1 MSRLANCSIADVQS
15 RRLPLALDCA
25 KAWNAHVVL
34 KGQGT
39 VIASPDGHAFINS
52 TGNPGMG
59 TAGTGDVLTGI
70 LAGLTAQ
77 FGPKSKL
84 YDWSRTLAFGVY
96 LHGLAGDIAYED
108 FSRAP
113 LLASDL
119 IRALPRAYQRFY
131 EECARG

>member
-1 MSRLANCSIADVQS
+1 
-15 RRLPLALDCA
+15 
-25 KAWNAHVVL
+25 
-34 KGQGT
+34 
-39 VIASPDGHAFINS
+39 
-52 TGNPGMG
+52 
-59 TAGTGDVLTGI
+59 VLTGI

-77 FGPKSKL
+77 FGSK
-84 YDWSRTLAFGVY
+84 DWSRTLAFGVY

-113 LLASDL
+113 LLATDL